1 VKAQG
6 IDLVGRSS
14 IGLGASGRH
23 AAVYRAWRL
32 PVTELATRENACL
45 EPDTPASDAY
55 DLLER
60 LAVDVAP
67 VVDREQR
74 PVGIVS
80 AQDLTRAVDQSPEDR
95 DDLEPARLHAFAR
108 RGMRVALEGG
118 YHLERPV
125 GPVVAELMTCTAPTL
140 PESSSIA
147 LVAGVMRSHGVEH
160 ALITDVRGRF
170 VRIVSSNDIACWLA
184 ETGGIAQSGTPRAA
198 VFGAIKRPFKRP
210 FPFRKAQRK
219 SILVVEDDVEI
230 CDALV
235 NLLSDEGFAALKA
248 ADGRQALQV
257 LKGAETQPGLILL
270 DLMMP
275 RMNGWEF
282 RDEQLRDGELR
293 SIPVV
298 VLSALGTSIAERERM
313 APAAVLRKPVSA
325 DTLLDTVEQH
335 FLRFN

>member
-6 IDLVGRSS
+6 IQVGRSS
-14 IGLGASGRH
+14 FGLEAGRH

-67 VVDREQR
+67 VVDREHR

-80 AQDLTRAVDQSPEDR
+80 AHDLARALEDDPELR
-95 DDLEPARLHAFAR
+95 DDPEPDRLHAFAR
-108 RGMRVALEGG
+108 RGMRVTLDDG
-118 YHLERPV
+118 YRLERPV
-125 GPVVAELMTCTAPTL
+125 GAVVAELMTCTAPSL
-140 PESSSIA
+140 PETSSIA

-160 ALITDVRGRF
+160 ALITDASGRIVR
-170 VRIVSSNDIACWLA
+170 VVSSNDIARWLA
-184 ETGGIAQSGTPRAA
+184 ETGGIAQNATPRAGL
-198 VFGAIKRPFKRP
+198 VGAIKRPFKRP

-248 ADGRQALQV
+248 SDGRQALQV
-257 LKGAETQPGLILL
+257 LKGAEIHPGLILL

-325 DTLLDTVEQH
+325 EALLDTVEQH
-335 FLRFN
+335 FQRFN